1 MRRLWSILLC
11 FALLFPLLVLPT
23 QAEDSLEQQISK
35 FMKDHKLSEENFS
48 LSYRCGNETYSFHAQ
63 RMLPA
68 GALWMLPLHMYF
80 CEQES
85 MGAYEP
91 EYEWSE
97 EFTIG
102 GLTLKECRYESLLL
116 GRQTVALAMQDHLG
130 GHRSFKI
137 AVNEA
142 FGHLSESQITE
153 DYLTGNYYSV
163 QFWMNCF
170 RELTDHPEIYDDLNR
185 NYSILQ
191 TADALAGYSRSYNL
205 FQLQGEEEGWVT
217 AMAKV
222 WTAEPYLLVCSVRSQ
237 EADALL
243 AELNGLICDYTVQ
256 THTPETPHTVPTTE
270 EQDLSVTVNKTD
282 HTGEKLRWIGFAV
295 GGALLLVALVAVPV
309 LLRRRNRDDEYYD

>member
-1 MRRLWSILLC
+1 MRRLWSLLLC
-11 FALLFPLLVLPT
+11 FALLFGLLVLPT
-23 QAEDSLEQQISK
+23 RAADSLEQQISK
-35 FMKDHKLSEENFS
+35 FMEDHKLSEENFS
-48 LSYRCGNETYSFHAQ
+48 LSYSSGNETYSFHAD

-68 GALWMLPLHMYF
+68 GQLWMLPLHMYF

-102 GLTLKECRYESLLL
+102 GLTLKECRYESLLQ
-116 GRQTVALAMQDHLG
+116 GNETAALSMQDYLG
-130 GHRSFKI
+130 GHRSFKL

-142 FGHLSESQITE
+142 FGHLNESQITE
-153 DYLTGNYYSV
+153 NYLTGNYYSAR
-163 QFWMNCF
+163 FWMNCF
-170 RELTDHPEIYDDLNR
+170 RELTDHPGIYDDLSR
-185 NYSILQ
+185 NYSIVQ
-191 TADALAGYSRSYNL
+191 TADALAGFDRHYAV
-205 FQLQGEEEGWVT
+205 FQLRGEEDGWVT

-222 WTAEPYLLVCSVRSQ
+222 WTAEPYLLVCSIRSP

-243 AELNGLICDYTVQ
+243 AELNGLICDYTAQ
-256 THTPETPHTVPTTE
+256 SYDPEAQFTTPTTE
-270 EQDLSVTVNKTD
+270 NQDLSITVEKTD

-309 LLRRRNRDDEYYD
+309 LLRRRKQDDEYYD